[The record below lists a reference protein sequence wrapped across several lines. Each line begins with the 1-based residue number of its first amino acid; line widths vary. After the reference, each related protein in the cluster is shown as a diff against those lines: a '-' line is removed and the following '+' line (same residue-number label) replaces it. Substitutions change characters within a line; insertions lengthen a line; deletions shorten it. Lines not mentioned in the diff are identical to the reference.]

1 MRKIDYAITGSEYE
15 TTKAPEWDE
24 PIVLD
29 MTDARIGAH
38 YVSGAVIKYLYDRFG
53 SRIYTKKVSELYNC
67 KTLIVVR
74 NLEKVHLDDL
84 LNIGTMIMFGNDCSR
99 LISERP
105 RWNIKVEKCIATE
118 E

>member
-29 MTDARIGAH
+29 MT
-38 YVSGAVIKYLYDRFG
+38 
-53 SRIYTKKVSELYNC
+53 
-67 KTLIVVR
+67 
-74 NLEKVHLDDL
+74 LDDL

-105 RWNIKVEKCIATE
+105 RWNIKVEKCSATE

>member
-53 SRIYTKKVSELYNC
+53 SRIYTKKYQSFITV
-67 KTLIVVR
+67 K
-74 NLEKVHLDDL
+74 
-84 LNIGTMIMFGNDCSR
+84 
-99 LISERP
+99 P
-105 RWNIKVEKCIATE
+105 
-118 E
+118 